1 MTTRLAH
8 PDTMDPTNVDMY
20 WPDNAPTGIVCGDQP
35 DGDGECTNEV
45 LKGCIC
51 PQCQADADASAP
63 EELTLCASKGCTVDV
78 EEDGDLCAACYTDM
92 ILRQY
97 D

>member
-1 MTTRLAH
+1 MIARLTYIAG

-45 LKGCIC
+45 LKGC
-51 PQCQADADASAP
+51 
-63 EELTLCASKGCTVDV
+63 LCDTCK
-78 EEDGDLCAACYTDM
+78 
-92 ILRQY
+92 QY
-97 D
+97 NIEHA